1 MSSSFDF
8 NLVLKASSEN
18 KASSTG
24 NGSGAAA
31 LLTAP
36 GDAEADGEGLPA
48 VIELVLLPGS
58 VAQATA
64 RVERANVSPSAVFLI
79 VLILKYLILD
89 YYSCRRF
96 LLSLRCP
103 SRAYCFAVLV
113 AGLTLG
119 EGDAA
124 GEGLATGLAVFT
136 GAVVVGAVGEADV
149 DGAGLAVVGVVELFS
164 GSVAQP
170 AAKAIESV
178 ATSSSAVRLIKFRFE
193 DFISLTSLEQ
203 D

>member
-1 MSSSFDF
+1 MLTDVISRCAESP
-8 NLVLKASSEN
+8 VLPPPFRPLSYFVAPDL
-18 KASSTG
+18 
-24 NGSGAAA
+24 A
-31 LLTAP
+31 LA
-36 GDAEADGEGLPA
+36 
-48 VIELVLLPGS
+48 
-58 VAQATA
+58 
-64 RVERANVSPSAVFLI
+64 
-79 VLILKYLILD
+79 
-89 YYSCRRF
+89 
-96 LLSLRCP
+96 
-103 SRAYCFAVLV
+103 
-113 AGLTLG
+113 LG

-149 DGAGLAVVGVVELFS
+149 DGAGLAVVGVFALFS

-178 ATSSSAVRLIKFRFE
+178 ATINSAARLIKFRFE